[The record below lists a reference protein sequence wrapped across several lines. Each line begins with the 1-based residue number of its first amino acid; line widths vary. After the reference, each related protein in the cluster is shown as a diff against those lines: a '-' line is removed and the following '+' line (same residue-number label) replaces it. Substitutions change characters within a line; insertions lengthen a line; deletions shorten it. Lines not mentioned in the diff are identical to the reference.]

1 MKTRNGSK
9 ALKNYRG
16 NITAA
21 FSTDLLLQG
30 CTSVPNILLKYY
42 SQMGIN
48 DTQMMLLIQ
57 ILRLQTEDK
66 NILPSPE
73 TLAEYLSLDRE
84 QIIIEL
90 RHLQER
96 DIITAAE
103 YYSPEKDLI
112 LSGYDLEPLFEKLSD
127 VWACAK
133 MKEIEDIQRILQT
146 NATSAP
152 APGDKGNLSDLY
164 RSFEDEFGR
173 PLSPM
178 EVEQIRHWSALINR
192 ELILEAL
199 RRAVMMGKHNF
210 KYIDSIIL
218 EWQKNNL
225 RSIAD
230 VAEYERNYQQRRYAK
245 AAKNPGVKPNQPNQ
259 PNQPSQLNQ
268 DDRKK
273 AFIKS
278 LYLS

>member
-152 APGDKGNLSDLY
+152 APGDKGNPSDLY

-230 VAEYERNYQQRRYAK
+230 IAEYERNYQQRRYAK

-259 PNQPSQLNQ
+259 PSQLNQ